1 MFKFLTKQ
9 FLYGQIFL
17 WLKPRLSGLFLF
29 IILIISVFYFHS
41 EYLKF
46 VEFSSKNQHSYLG
59 LSFILKNSLIVL
71 IILGYFYFYRTLN
84 KTKDSIKQT
93 QELIKKDKV
102 LDNNQKVKSLDD
114 FLSDDEINRNK

>member
-17 WLKPRLSGLFLF
+17 WLKPRLSGLFLV

-59 LSFILKNSLIVL
+59 LSFIIKNSLIVL

-93 QELIKKDKV
+93 QELIKKDIV
-102 LDNNQKVKSLDD
+102 LDSSQKVKSLDD

>member
-9 FLYGQIFL
+9 FLYGQVFL
-17 WLKPRLSGLFLF
+17 WLKPRLSGLFLV

-59 LSFILKNSLIVL
+59 LSFVIKNSLIVL

>member
-9 FLYGQIFL
+9 FLYGQVFL
-17 WLKPRLSGLFLF
+17 WLKPRLSGLFLV

-59 LSFILKNSLIVL
+59 LSFVIKNSLIVL

-93 QELIKKDKV
+93 QELIKKDIV
-102 LDNNQKVKSLDD
+102 LDSSQKVKSLDD

>member
-9 FLYGQIFL
+9 FLYGQVFL
-17 WLKPRLSGLFLF
+17 WLKPRLSGLFLV

-59 LSFILKNSLIVL
+59 LSFVIKNSLIVL

-93 QELIKKDKV
+93 QELIKKDIV
-102 LDNNQKVKSLDD
+102 LDSSQKVISLDD

>member
-59 LSFILKNSLIVL
+59 LSFVIKNSLIVL

>member
-17 WLKPRLSGLFLF
+17 WLKPRLSGLFLV

-59 LSFILKNSLIVL
+59 LSFIIKNSLIVL

-84 KTKDSIKQT
+84 KTKNSIKQT

-102 LDNNQKVKSLDD
+102 LDSSQKVKSLDD

>member
-17 WLKPRLSGLFLF
+17 WLKPRLSGLFLV

-59 LSFILKNSLIVL
+59 LSFVIKNSLIVL

-93 QELIKKDKV
+93 QELIKKDIV
-102 LDNNQKVKSLDD
+102 LDNSQKVKSLDD

>member
-17 WLKPRLSGLFLF
+17 WLKPRLSGLFLV

-59 LSFILKNSLIVL
+59 LSFIIKNSLIVL

-84 KTKDSIKQT
+84 KTKDSIRQT
-93 QELIKKDKV
+93 EELIKKDKV
-102 LDNNQKVKSLDD
+102 LDSNKKVKSLDD
-114 FLSDDEINRNK
+114 FLSDDEINR

>member
-93 QELIKKDKV
+93 QELIKKDIV
-102 LDNNQKVKSLDD
+102 LDSSQKVKSLDD

>member
-9 FLYGQIFL
+9 FLYGRVYL
-17 WLKPRLSGLFLF
+17 WLKPRLSGLFLV

-59 LSFILKNSLIVL
+59 LSFIIKNSLIVL

-102 LDNNQKVKSLDD
+102 LDSSQKVKSLDD
-114 FLSDDEINRNK
+114 FLSDDEINR

>member
-17 WLKPRLSGLFLF
+17 WLKPRLSGLFLV

-59 LSFILKNSLIVL
+59 LSFIIKNSLIVL
-71 IILGYFYFYRTLN
+71 IILGYFYFYRILN

-93 QELIKKDKV
+93 QELIKKDIV
-102 LDNNQKVKSLDD
+102 LDSSQKVKSLDD

>member
-17 WLKPRLSGLFLF
+17 WLKPRLSGLFLV
-29 IILIISVFYFHS
+29 IILIISVFYFHG

-59 LSFILKNSLIVL
+59 LSFVIKNSLIVL

>member
-17 WLKPRLSGLFLF
+17 WLKPRLSGLFLV

-59 LSFILKNSLIVL
+59 LSFVIKNSLIVL

-102 LDNNQKVKSLDD
+102 LDNSPSEPEE
-114 FLSDDEINRNK
+114 LS

>member
-17 WLKPRLSGLFLF
+17 WLKPRLSGLFF
-29 IILIISVFYFHS
+29 VIILIISVFYFHS

-59 LSFILKNSLIVL
+59 LSFVIKNSLIVL

-102 LDNNQKVKSLDD
+102 LDNSQKVKSLDD

>member
-1 MFKFLTKQ
+1 MLKFLTKQ
-9 FLYGQIFL
+9 FLYGRIYL
-17 WLKPRLSGLFLF
+17 WLKPRLSGLFLV

-59 LSFILKNSLIVL
+59 LSFIIKNSLIVL
-71 IILGYFYFYRTLN
+71 IILGYFYFYRTLK
-84 KTKDSIKQT
+84 KTKDSIGQT
-93 QELIKKDKV
+93 EELIKKDKV
-102 LDNNQKVKSLDD
+102 LDSSKKVKSLDD

>member
-17 WLKPRLSGLFLF
+17 WLKPRLSGLFLV

-59 LSFILKNSLIVL
+59 LSFVIKNSLIVL

-114 FLSDDEINRNK
+114 FLSDEEINRNK

>member
-17 WLKPRLSGLFLF
+17 WLKPRLSGLFLV

-59 LSFILKNSLIVL
+59 LSFVIKNSLIVL
-71 IILGYFYFYRTLN
+71 IILGYFYFYRTLK

-102 LDNNQKVKSLDD
+102 LDSSQKVKSLDD

>member
-17 WLKPRLSGLFLF
+17 WLKPRLSGLFLV

-46 VEFSSKNQHSYLG
+46 VEFSLKNQHSYLG
-59 LSFILKNSLIVL
+59 LSFIIKNSLIVL

-93 QELIKKDKV
+93 QELIKKDIV
-102 LDNNQKVKSLDD
+102 LDGSQKVKSLDD

>member
-9 FLYGQIFL
+9 FLYGQVFL
-17 WLKPRLSGLFLF
+17 WLKPRLSGLFLV

-59 LSFILKNSLIVL
+59 LSFVIKNSLIVL

-102 LDNNQKVKSLDD
+102 LDSSQKVKSLDD

>member
-17 WLKPRLSGLFLF
+17 WLKPRLSGLFLV

-59 LSFILKNSLIVL
+59 LSFVIKNSLIVL

>member
-17 WLKPRLSGLFLF
+17 WLKPRLSGLFF
-29 IILIISVFYFHS
+29 VIILIISVFYFHS

>member
-17 WLKPRLSGLFLF
+17 WLKTRLSGLFLV

-59 LSFILKNSLIVL
+59 LSFIIKNSLIVL

-93 QELIKKDKV
+93 QELIKKDIV
-102 LDNNQKVKSLDD
+102 LDSSQKVKSLDD

>member
-17 WLKPRLSGLFLF
+17 WLKPRLSGLFF
-29 IILIISVFYFHS
+29 VIILIISVFYFHS

-59 LSFILKNSLIVL
+59 LSFVIKNSLIVL
-71 IILGYFYFYRTLN
+71 ITLGYFYFYRTLN

-102 LDNNQKVKSLDD
+102 LDNSQKVKSLDD

>member
-17 WLKPRLSGLFLF
+17 WLKPRLSGLFLV

-59 LSFILKNSLIVL
+59 LSFIIKNSLIVL

-93 QELIKKDKV
+93 QELIKKDIV
-102 LDNNQKVKSLDD
+102 LDSSQKVKSLDD
-114 FLSDDEINRNK
+114 FLSDEEINRNK

>member
-1 MFKFLTKQ
+1 MLKFITKQ
-9 FLYGQIFL
+9 FLYGQVYL
-17 WLKPRLSGLFLF
+17 WLKPRLSGLFF
-29 IILIISVFYFHS
+29 VIILIISVFYFHS

-59 LSFILKNSLIVL
+59 LSFIIKNSLIVL

-93 QELIKKDKV
+93 QELIKKDIV
-102 LDNNQKVKSLDD
+102 LDSSQKVKSLDD

>member
-17 WLKPRLSGLFLF
+17 WLKPRLSGLFLV

-59 LSFILKNSLIVL
+59 LSFVIKNSLIVL

-84 KTKDSIKQT
+84 KTKNSIKQT
-93 QELIKKDKV
+93 QELIKKDIV
-102 LDNNQKVKSLDD
+102 LDSSQKVKSLDD

>member
-17 WLKPRLSGLFLF
+17 WLKPRLSGLFLV

-59 LSFILKNSLIVL
+59 LSFVIKNSLIVL

-102 LDNNQKVKSLDD
+102 LDSSQKVKSLDD
-114 FLSDDEINRNK
+114 FLSDDEINRGK

>member
-9 FLYGQIFL
+9 FLYGQIYL
-17 WLKPRLSGLFLF
+17 WLKPRLSGLFLV

-59 LSFILKNSLIVL
+59 LSFVIKNSLIVL

>member
-17 WLKPRLSGLFLF
+17 WLKPRLSGLFLV

-59 LSFILKNSLIVL
+59 LSFIIKNSLIVL

-102 LDNNQKVKSLDD
+102 LDNSQKVKSLDD

>member
-1 MFKFLTKQ
+1 VFKFLTKQ
-9 FLYGQIFL
+9 FLYGRIYL
-17 WLKPRLSGLFLF
+17 WLKPRLSGLFLV

-59 LSFILKNSLIVL
+59 LSFIIKNSLIVL

-93 QELIKKDKV
+93 QELIKKDIV
-102 LDNNQKVKSLDD
+102 LDSSQKVKSLDD
-114 FLSDDEINRNK
+114 FLTDDEINRNK

>member
-17 WLKPRLSGLFLF
+17 WLKPRLSGLFLV

-59 LSFILKNSLIVL
+59 LSFVIKNSLIVL

-102 LDNNQKVKSLDD
+102 LDNNKKVKSLDD

>member
-9 FLYGQIFL
+9 FLYGQVFL
-17 WLKPRLSGLFLF
+17 WLKPRLSGLFLV

-59 LSFILKNSLIVL
+59 LSFVIKNSLIVL

-102 LDNNQKVKSLDD
+102 LDNNKKVKSLDD

>member
-17 WLKPRLSGLFLF
+17 WLKPRLSGLFLV

-59 LSFILKNSLIVL
+59 LSFVIKNSLIVL

-114 FLSDDEINRNK
+114 FLSDDEINRGK

>member
-9 FLYGQIFL
+9 FLYGQVFL
-17 WLKPRLSGLFLF
+17 WLKPRLSGLFLV

-59 LSFILKNSLIVL
+59 LSFVIKNSLIVL

-102 LDNNQKVKSLDD
+102 LDNSQKVKSLDD
-114 FLSDDEINRNK
+114 FLSDEEINRNK

>member
-17 WLKPRLSGLFLF
+17 WLKPRLSGLFLV

-59 LSFILKNSLIVL
+59 LSFVIKNSLIVL

-102 LDNNQKVKSLDD
+102 LDNSQKVKSLDD

>member
-17 WLKPRLSGLFLF
+17 WLKPRLSGLFLV

-59 LSFILKNSLIVL
+59 LSFVIKNSLIVL

-84 KTKDSIKQT
+84 KTKNSIKQT
-93 QELIKKDKV
+93 QELIKKDIA
-102 LDNNQKVKSLDD
+102 LDSSQKVKSLDD